1 MDIEKFKNSPSGK
14 VIKTKKDYWA
24 FIPNPLPPEGLN
36 TFSADFVNILSEA
49 DRGIGALK
57 SLSKLIPNPNLLIA
71 PFVRKEAVQS
81 SRIEGTQASLTDIF
95 YYEAS
100 KEKPKNSDVLEVLN
114 YVKAMNYG
122 FSRIKKLPLSLRLIR
137 EIHRKL
143 MKGVRG
149 DMLSPGEFRT
159 TQNWIGPPGCSLND
173 ATYVPP
179 PVNEMNKLL
188 NQLEKFLYAE
198 DPIAPLVK
206 CALIHYQFEAIHPF
220 LDGNGRVGRL
230 LITFYLYHRGFL
242 YYPILYLS
250 DFFERHRDEYYDLLL
265 GVSQSGN
272 WKKWLK
278 YFIRGVAEQSK
289 AAEETGHDILNL
301 QKNYSQ
307 LLQKESVPTPVFK
320 LLDMLFVNPI
330 VSLNGISE
338 FLKVT
343 WPTAKASVEQLIRL
357 GILKEISG
365 RKRNRIYCAKE
376 LLDMIEKD

>member
-1 MDIEKFKNSPSGK
+1 MNIEKFKNSPSGK
-14 VIKTKKDYWA
+14 LIKTKTDYWA
-24 FIPNPLPPEGLN
+24 FIPNPIPPEGLN
-36 TFSADFVNILSEA
+36 TFSADFVNVLSEA

-57 SLSKLIPNPNLLIA
+57 SLSRLIPNPNLLIT

-81 SRIEGTQASLTDIF
+81 SKIEGTQASLTDIF

-100 KEKPKNSDVLEVLN
+100 KEKPKYSDVLEVLN
-114 YVKAMNYG
+114 YVKAINYG
-122 FSRIKKLPLSLRLIR
+122 FSRIKELPLSLRLIR
-137 EIHRKL
+137 EIHLKL
-143 MKGVRG
+143 MEGVRG
-149 DMLSPGEFRT
+149 ETMNPGEFRT
-159 TQNWIGPPGCSLND
+159 TQNWIGPPGSSLND

-179 PVNEMNKLL
+179 PVNEMNELL
-188 NQLEKFLYAE
+188 NQLEKFFYTK
-198 DPIAPLVK
+198 DSIAPLVK

-230 LITFYLYHRGFL
+230 LITFYLYERGFL

-250 DFFERHRDEYYDLLL
+250 DFFERNRDEYYDLLL

-272 WKKWLK
+272 WQEWLK

-289 AAEETGHDILNL
+289 AAEETGHNILNL
-301 QKNYSQ
+301 QKNYRQ
-307 LLQKESVPTPVFK
+307 LLQTESVPTPVFK
-320 LLDMLFVNPI
+320 LLDMLFVNPF

-343 WPTAKASVEQLIRL
+343 WPTAKASVEQLIKL

-365 RKRNRIYCAKE
+365 RKRNRLYCAEE
-376 LLDMIEKD
+376 LLNIIVKD